1 MDSRTTAGDALE
13 NRRTSDDALE
23 IRRTSDSALEMRT
36 MAKVSRRLLPYAV
49 IGYFIAYLDRVNL
62 SFAALEMN
70 KELGF
75 SATVYGAGAGM
86 FFISYFLLETPANL
100 ILVRVG
106 ARRWMARIMITWGIL
121 SASMAL
127 VHNETSFYIIRFLFG
142 AAEAG
147 FFPGI
152 MFFLTLYFPAKYR
165 GHMVGIF
172 MAAAP
177 FSAVVGAPLSTW
189 ILGFHGFLGLH
200 GWQLIFVT
208 EAVPALILGVV
219 TLWYLQ
225 DDPSQARWL
234 KDDERSW
241 LVARQQAERQRRES
255 KRSYSVGQVLRNP
268 RVLTLGLAAFGIAY
282 SNYGIIYFLPQ
293 IVKQFG
299 LSNMQTGLVSAIPFA
314 VAGFG
319 MIWYGRRSDAQGERR
334 SHTVVAF
341 LICAFGLMVTALTPN
356 PYIRLVG
363 LSVASLGS
371 FGVLPV
377 FWSMPTA
384 FLSGA
389 AAAAG
394 VAYINSIANIA
405 GFLGPFVMGMIKD
418 ATGSFDG
425 GLLVI
430 GCFCLTSSI
439 ATLCLTHDSE
449 LERPVEQAVAE

>member
-1 MDSRTTAGDALE
+1 MDTLE
-13 NRRTSDDALE
+13 A
-23 IRRTSDSALEMRT
+23 RT

-70 KELGF
+70 KDLGF

-86 FFISYFLLETPANL
+86 FFLSYFLLETPSNL
-100 ILVRVG
+100 ILVRMG
-106 ARRWMARIMITWGIL
+106 ARRWLARIMITWGLL
-121 SASMAL
+121 SGAMAF
-127 VHNETSFYIIRFLFG
+127 VNGEMSFYIIRFLFG

-172 MAAAP
+172 MAASP
-177 FSAVVGAPLSTW
+177 VSAVIGAPLSTL
-189 ILGFHGFLGLH
+189 IMGIDEFMGFR
-200 GWQLIFVT
+200 GWQLVFIV
-208 EAVPALILGVV
+208 EALPALVLGVV

-225 DDPSQARWL
+225 DDPAEAHWL
-234 KDDERSW
+234 SREEANW
-241 LVARQQAERQRRES
+241 LVARQAAERRQREARHDM
-255 KRSYSVGQVLRNP
+255 SVLQVLLNP
-268 RVLTLGLAAFGIAY
+268 RVLTLGVAGFAIAY
-282 SNYGIIYFLPQ
+282 SIYGIVYFLPQ

-299 LSNMQTGLVSAIPFA
+299 LTNMETGLVSAIPFA
-314 VAGFG
+314 IGAIG
-319 MIWYGRRSDAQGERR
+319 MIWYGRRSDRRLERR
-334 SHTVVAF
+334 SHTSIAF
-341 LICAFGLMVTALTPN
+341 MITAFGLILTALTPS
-356 PYIRLVG
+356 PVIRLCA
-363 LSVASLGS
+363 LSIAS
-371 FGVLPV
+371 FGAFAVLPV

-405 GFLGPFVMGMIKD
+405 GFVGPFVMGWIKD

-430 GCFCLTSSI
+430 GCICLVGAI
-439 ATLCLTHDSE
+439 ATLCIHHERE
-449 LERPVEQAVAE
+449 LEHHPEPAVAE

>member
-1 MDSRTTAGDALE
+1 MDALE
-13 NRRTSDDALE
+13 V
-23 IRRTSDSALEMRT
+23 RT

-70 KELGF
+70 KDLGF

-86 FFISYFLLETPANL
+86 FFISYFLLETPSNL
-100 ILVRVG
+100 VMVKMG
-106 ARRWMARIMITWGIL
+106 ARRWLARIMFTWGLL
-121 SASMAL
+121 SGAMAF
-127 VHNETSFYIIRFLFG
+127 VNSETSFYIIRFLFG

-165 GHMVGIF
+165 GHMVSIF

-177 FSAVVGAPLSTW
+177 VSAVIGAPLSTW
-189 ILGFHGFLGLH
+189 ILGINGVLGFK
-200 GWQLIFVT
+200 GWQLVFLT
-208 EAVPALILGVV
+208 EALPALILAVA

-225 DDPSQARWL
+225 DDPKDAHWL
-234 KDDERSW
+234 EPEERDW
-241 LVARQQAERQRRES
+241 LVQRQAAERRQREA
-255 KRSYSVGQVLRNP
+255 KHDLSVLQVLANP
-268 RVLTLGLAAFGIAY
+268 RVLTLGVAGFGIAY
-282 SNYGIIYFLPQ
+282 SIYGIVYFLPQ

-299 LSNMQTGLVSAIPFA
+299 LTNMQTGLVSAIPFGIGA
-314 VAGFG
+314 IG
-319 MIWYGRRSDAQGERR
+319 MIWYGKRSDRLMERR
-334 SHTVVAF
+334 SHTSIA
-341 LICAFGLMVTALTPN
+341 LMITALGLMATALTPN
-356 PYIRLVG
+356 PYVRLVA
-363 LSVASLGS
+363 LSVAS
-371 FGVLPV
+371 FGAFAVLPV

-405 GFLGPFVMGMIKD
+405 GFVGPFVMGWIKD

-430 GCFCLTSSI
+430 GGICIISSI
-439 ATLCLTHDSE
+439 ATLCVHHDSS
-449 LERPVEQAVAE
+449 LEQHPDQVLAE

>member
-1 MDSRTTAGDALE
+1 MDALE
-13 NRRTSDDALE
+13 A
-23 IRRTSDSALEMRT
+23 RT
-36 MAKVSRRLLPYAV
+36 MAKVSRRLLPYAI

-70 KELGF
+70 KDLGF

-86 FFISYFLLETPANL
+86 FFVSYFLLETPSNL
-100 ILVRVG
+100 IMVRMG
-106 ARRWMARIMITWGIL
+106 ARRWLARIMFTWGLL
-121 SASMAL
+121 SGAMAF
-127 VHNETSFYIIRFLFG
+127 VSGETSFYIIRFLFG

-165 GHMVGIF
+165 GHMVGTF

-177 FSAVVGAPLSTW
+177 ISAVIGAPVSTM
-189 ILGFHGFLGLH
+189 IMGIDGVLGFR
-200 GWQLIFVT
+200 GWQLVFVT
-208 EAVPALILGVV
+208 EAVPALILAVV

-225 DDPSQARWL
+225 DDPKQAHWL
-234 KDDERSW
+234 TVEERDW
-241 LVARQQAERQRRES
+241 LVHRQAAERAQREA
-255 KRSYSVGQVLRNP
+255 KHDMSVRQVLCNP
-268 RVLTLGLAAFGIAY
+268 RVLTLGVAGFGIAY
-282 SNYGIIYFLPQ
+282 SIYGIVYFLPQ

-299 LSNMQTGLVSAIPFA
+299 LTNMQTGLVSAIPFA
-314 VAGFG
+314 VGAIG
-319 MIWYGRRSDAQGERR
+319 MIWYGRRSDRLLERR
-334 SHTVVAF
+334 SHTSIAF
-341 LICAFGLMVTALTPN
+341 MITALGLMITALTPN
-356 PYIRLVG
+356 PYVRLVA
-363 LSVASLGS
+363 LSVAS
-371 FGVLPV
+371 FGAFAVLPV

-405 GFLGPFVMGMIKD
+405 GFVGPFVMGWIKD

-430 GCFCLTSSI
+430 GGVCLIGSI
-439 ATLCLTHDSE
+439 ATLCVHHDRE
-449 LERPVEQAVAE
+449 LEQHSDPVLAE